1 MPEIPPDLAAALKGA
16 GLAGFFGACTHA
28 RRNEFLRWIGDAKK
42 AETRRDR
49 VGRVLRALSDKRS
62 KEEGVPAAPGVA
74 GYSGTPLWKKLGYK
88 AGISAFVEGAPKNY
102 FSLLVLPADVK
113 VSWLKAPSRGMGFVH
128 VFATSAAKLKE
139 KLKSHRAMIAPDA
152 VIWVSWPKKSSGV
165 ATDVTEGVIRGVAL
179 PIGLVDI
186 KVCAVDEIWS
196 GLKLMIR
203 KELR

>member
-1 MPEIPPDLAAALKGA
+1 M
-16 GLAGFFGACTHA
+16 
-28 RRNEFLRWIGDAKK
+28 
-42 AETRRDR
+42 
-49 VGRVLRALSDKRS
+49 
-62 KEEGVPAAPGVA
+62 A

-88 AGISAFVEGAPKNY
+88 NDIVAHVYGAPKGYVN
-102 FSLLVLPADVK
+102 SLTLPSDMSVK
-113 VSWLKAPSRGMGFVH
+113 WDTRAKVGIGFVH
-128 VFATSAAKLKE
+128 LFASSRSELKAKLHRFR
-139 KLKSHRAMIAPDA
+139 KLIAADG

-165 ATDVTEGVIRGVAL
+165 QTDVTEDIVREIAL